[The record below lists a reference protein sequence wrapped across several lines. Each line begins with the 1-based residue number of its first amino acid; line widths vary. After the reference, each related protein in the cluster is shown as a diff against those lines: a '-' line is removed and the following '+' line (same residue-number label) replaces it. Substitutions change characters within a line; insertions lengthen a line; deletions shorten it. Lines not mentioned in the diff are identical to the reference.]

1 MPAKKLSSKPAKAK
15 TIKTVETA
23 EINITESAAK
33 KIKEL
38 AAQDNKKGYGLKLY
52 VFPGGCSG
60 FQYGM
65 DFEEKA
71 EKTDI
76 TLEQHG
82 VKLFV
87 DKESAEMLKGV
98 KIDFVDSLQG
108 SGFKIDNP
116 NVQHSCGCGKS
127 FC

>member
-1 MPAKKLSSKPAKAK
+1 MEKQKQDSITDITLTKK
-15 TIKTVETA
+15 
-23 EINITESAAK
+23 AADK
-33 KIKEL
+33 VKEL
-38 AAQDNKKGYGLKLY
+38 SKQEKKEGSGLKLF

-60 FQYGM
+60 FQYGL
-65 DFEEKA
+65 DFEEKP
-71 EKTDI
+71 EENDLVI
-76 TLEQHG
+76 VQHG

-87 DKESAEMLKGV
+87 DKDSVEMLKGV

-116 NVQHSCGCGKS
+116 NVGNSCGCGKS

>member
-1 MPAKKLSSKPAKAK
+1 MAKAK
-15 TIKTVETA
+15 ELKTETVKVEITL
-23 EINITESAAK
+23 TESAAK

-38 AAQDNKKGYGLKLY
+38 AKNDKKENFGLKLF

-71 EKTDI
+71 EKTDV
-76 TLEQHG
+76 TVEQHG
-82 VKLFV
+82 VKMFV
-87 DKESAEMLKGV
+87 DKESIAMLKGA

-116 NVQHSCGCGKS
+116 NVEHSCGCGKS